1 LNVPADPLSA
11 EMDLMRPIEPSRFG
25 IANATDATTKNI
37 TIYLQLLIEPPF
49 LSESHNNLVD

>member
-1 LNVPADPLSA
+1 
-11 EMDLMRPIEPSRFG
+11 MRPIVPSRFG

-49 LSESHNNLVD
+49 LN